1 MGNYIHATKRTVL
14 MDSYRDIWKL
24 VLNGLSEKFSDA
36 AMDLW
41 FNKLTLVYLDDSI
54 ALVTTQSDNFVSLLN
69 KRYAPEIE
77 QILEDIL
84 NFHVSVKIHAEKG
97 FDLERAKAESLLN
110 TAEGSDAPQKE
121 ENIPESKNDDFYSD
135 DQAERTITTLDSSY
149 TFENFVVGESNKFA
163 YKASC
168 AVANNPTAYNP
179 LFLYGQSGLGK
190 THLMKAI
197 AYEVMKKNPSY
208 NVVIVK
214 GESFTNELIEAIA
227 KKETA
232 VFKEKY
238 RKADML
244 LIDDIQFIAG
254 KVSTQE
260 EFFHTFNALY
270 EANKQ
275 IVLTSDRPPKDMKQL
290 EDRLRSRFESG
301 LIIDIQPP
309 DAELRI
315 AILKR
320 KAMAINL
327 DISNEVL
334 TFIAENIKNNIRQIE
349 GVVKKLGAYS
359 FVTNK
364 PITIDVAKIQL
375 SSILSGKEAPEIT
388 AERIISEISKKYHVT
403 PEDIKS
409 KKRTKNIAMA
419 RHIAIYVIRYSTDLA
434 QASIGKI
441 FNRDHST
448 IISSIDVVKGEM
460 EIDSNFEHDIN
471 ALIREFKT

>member
-1 MGNYIHATKRTVL
+1 MGNYIHAPKRTVL
-14 MDSYRDIWKL
+14 MDSYRDIWNL
-24 VLNGLSEKFSDA
+24 VLNELAKKFSDA
-36 AMDLW
+36 AMELW

-54 ALVTTQSDNFVSLLN
+54 AIITTQSDGFVALLN

-77 QILEDIL
+77 KILENIL
-84 NFHVSVKIHAEKG
+84 SFHVKVKIYSEKG
-97 FDLERAKAESLLN
+97 FDLDKAKTEFLLENTES
-110 TAEGSDAPQKE
+110 SFIPQNE
-121 ENIPESKNDDFYSD
+121 TVLPQSKNDDFYSD
-135 DQAERTITTLDSSY
+135 DKTERTITSFDSNY

-163 YKASC
+163 YKASR
-168 AVANNPTAYNP
+168 AVADNPTSYNP
-179 LFLYGQSGLGK
+179 LFIYGQSGLGK

-197 AYEVMKKNPSY
+197 ASEVLKKNPSY
-208 NVVIVK
+208 NAIIVK

-227 KKETA
+227 KKDTA
-232 VFKEKY
+232 GFKEKY

-270 EANKQ
+270 ESNKQ

-309 DAELRI
+309 DAELRM

-320 KAMAINL
+320 KAMLINIE
-327 DISNEVL
+327 ISNEVL
-334 TFIAENIKNNIRQIE
+334 TFIAENVKNNIRQIE
-349 GVVKKLGAYS
+349 GVIKKLGAYS

-364 PITIDVAKIQL
+364 PITIDVAKTQL
-375 SSILSGKEAPEIT
+375 AGVLSGKESPEIT
-388 AERIISEISKKYHVT
+388 VERIISEIAKKYHIT
-403 PEDIKS
+403 PEEIKG
-409 KKRTKNIAMA
+409 KKRSKDVAMA
-419 RHIAIYVIRYSTDLA
+419 RHVSVYVIRKATDMSLK
-434 QASIGKI
+434 SIGKI
-441 FNRDHST
+441 FDRDHT
-448 IISSIDVVKGEM
+448 TMMSSLDVVESEM
-460 EIDSNFEHDIN
+460 EADSNFEHDVN